1 MGSWD
6 FVKMAD
12 GGWQWRHLSD
22 HTGAAVCSGR
32 FPTRNDCIAD
42 AMRHGYL
49 TENGMRSADTDA
61 ADCAHEVS
69 ASAAFSPFLHRLLH
83 R

>member
-6 FVKMAD
+6 FIRTAD
-12 GGWQWRHLSD
+12 DGWQWRHLAD

-32 FPTRNDCIAD
+32 FPSRNDCIAD

-49 TENGMRSADTDA
+49 TESGMRSAAPDSDERPR
-61 ADCAHEVS
+61 DVS
-69 ASAAFSPFLHRLLH
+69 AGAAFGPFLHRLLH